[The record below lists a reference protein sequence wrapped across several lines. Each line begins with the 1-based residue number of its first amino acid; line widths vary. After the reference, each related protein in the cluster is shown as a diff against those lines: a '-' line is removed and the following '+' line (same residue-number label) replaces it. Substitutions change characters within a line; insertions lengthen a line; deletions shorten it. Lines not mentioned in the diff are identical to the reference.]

1 MGSVALRN
9 QLSSQSNE
17 NEWYSPT
24 NTNEPATPVTPAAVI
39 EESETELSE
48 LDAEDV
54 SMEDIVE
61 RINAINEMIPKRLR
75 NLAER

>member
-1 MGSVALRN
+1 M
-9 QLSSQSNE
+9 
-17 NEWYSPT
+17 
-24 NTNEPATPVTPAAVI
+24 I